1 MEQTVEY
8 RIALDYNCE
17 VYGDT
22 TIELVRYVPEDD
34 NLYEDERILLYSD
47 SSSEYI
53 KEFKKNFYKNC
64 SNHDYIEELLK
75 KDLMKF
81 ENLVDDINNIVKK
94 FNTLK
99 EDIDIDVF
107 RCEVPVNIVNEV
119 SGKISVVVD
128 VSIDNNKSPRVDK
141 IVGIGSTID
150 INCNNNHKDYILA
163 PKVMIDNFLHELNM
177 IPNIE
182 FMEADVRELESIVT
196 QDIFDIVGDMTSN
209 VSSFR
214 LTINVR
220 YSNK

>member
-1 MEQTVEY
+1 MEQTVQY

-22 TIELVRYVPEDD
+22 AIELVRYVPEDD
-34 NLYEDERILLYSD
+34 DLYEDERISLYSD

-64 SNHDYIEELLK
+64 SNYEYIEELLK

-81 ENLVDDINNIVKK
+81 ENLVDDINSIIKK

-99 EDIDIDVF
+99 EDIDVDIF

-119 SGKISVVVD
+119 IGSIAVVVD
-128 VSIDNNKSPRVDK
+128 VSIDDNKDPIVDK
-141 IVGIGSTID
+141 IVGIGSD
-150 INCNNNHKDYILA
+150 INIGCNNDYKDYILA
-163 PKVMIDNFLHELNM
+163 PKIMIGNFLHELNM

-182 FMEADVRELESIVT
+182 FMEADIRELESIVT

-214 LTINVR
+214 LTTNVR